1 MNTATQSH
9 TATDFHP
16 ARVAQAANFL
26 TPAMLGELDAQSGM
40 LCLPEIYF
48 TCRVQKREYAKA
60 YEAAV
65 GQTLLSGQILGRK
78 GGAR

>member
-26 TPAMLGELDAQSGM
+26 TPAMLGELDARNGE
-40 LCLPEIYF
+40 LCVPEMYF
-48 TCRVQKREYAKA
+48 AGRTQIRQYCEG
-60 YEAAV
+60 YEKAV
-65 GQTLLSGQILGRK
+65 GPTISTQQVLRRK
-78 GGAR
+78 GGN